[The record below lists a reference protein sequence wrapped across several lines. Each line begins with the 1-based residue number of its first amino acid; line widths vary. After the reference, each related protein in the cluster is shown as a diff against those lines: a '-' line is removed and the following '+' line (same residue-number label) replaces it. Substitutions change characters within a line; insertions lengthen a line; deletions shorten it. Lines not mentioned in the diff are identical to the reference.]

1 MMTRMKVGDLVW
13 VPDGTI
19 GDRGSY
25 TVDMRGPLLA
35 LVKAL
40 KPQKLRILANVD
52 GTQASLLVRQEDV
65 YDIGDLYD

>member
-1 MMTRMKVGDLVW
+1 
-13 VPDGTI
+13 
-19 GDRGSY
+19 
-25 TVDMRGPLLA
+25 MRGPLLA